1 MPRKRR
7 STKSRIV
14 KAAWNL
20 FYKNGYEQTTV
31 EDIINASKTSKGTFY
46 HYFKGKEA
54 LLNSLSYLFDQKY
67 EDLAAVIDPNLSCYD
82 KLLFLNHELF
92 YMIETSIDIH
102 LLAYLYSSQLVTK
115 DKKSLSD
122 KKRIYFKWLTEIM
135 EEGLKNGEFKNT
147 STASELMEIYAMYE
161 RALLYDWG
169 PFQRQILTD
178 RTYRQVTSTCITD
191 ICGWTL
197 IAMYS
202 KEAASFPY
210 IKKLTGVDRRDFSAV
225 NACSLSVQ
233 IFHTLVMT
241 SYTRHS

>member
-92 YMIETSIDIH
+92 YMIKPASIYIC
-102 LLAYLYSSQLVTK
+102 
-115 DKKSLSD
+115 
-122 KKRIYFKWLTEIM
+122 WP
-135 EEGLKNGEFKNT
+135 T
-147 STASELMEIYAMYE
+147 STLRSWLPKI
-161 RALLYDWG
+161 RNLC
-169 PFQRQILTD
+169 LTKN
-178 RTYRQVTSTCITD
+178 VFISN
-191 ICGWTL
+191 G
-197 IAMYS
+197 
-202 KEAASFPY
+202 
-210 IKKLTGVDRRDFSAV
+210 
-225 NACSLSVQ
+225 
-233 IFHTLVMT
+233 
-241 SYTRHS
+241 